1 MLAPTEGVSGIHIL
15 IAVVVTTLIVSAFW
29 GGWVFRIRREEKAVQ
44 EEADTLK
51 AQLISTRADMEHHR
65 DAVFDAMAEG
75 VMLCRLSGKVF
86 FMNRAIRQLFNIPE
100 NVPDSITLME
110 ALRLHEV
117 HEVFERT
124 VKNGRT
130 MGVELNPTSLESR
143 HLMLN
148 AVVVHDASGKPE
160 GVLLIFHDFTRLKEL
175 ESARRDF
182 VANVSHE
189 LRTPLS
195 MIKGF
200 VETVIDHPTMDKETL
215 INFLG
220 KVQKHSDRLALL
232 IEDLLTISKLESGQ
246 ATVNLRE
253 LRLCL
258 EISRVVGDLQRS
270 AEKKNI
276 ELNDSVPKDLFVKAD
291 ADLLEQILLNLIDN
305 AVKYGKPG
313 GKVEVRATRCGTDQI
328 CVSISD
334 DGPGI
339 PSEATDRI
347 FERFFRLDKARSR
360 AQGGTGLGLS
370 IVKHIAQTLG
380 GRVWVESELGQ
391 GSTFFFTLKSSSAR
405 DETSQQT
412 TGELSSAA

>member
-1 MLAPTEGVSGIHIL
+1 VSGFQIF
-15 IAVVVTTLIVSAFW
+15 AVAALTALVVSGLWGALIV
-29 GGWVFRIRREEKAVQ
+29 RIRREGKSSQEKAAMLR
-44 EEADTLK
+44 E
-51 AQLISTRADMEHHR
+51 QLVSTRADMEHHR

-75 VMLCRLSGKVF
+75 VMLCELSGKVV
-86 FMNRAIRQLFNIPE
+86 FMNRAIRQLFRIPE
-100 NVPDSITLME
+100 NVPDGITLLE

-130 MGVELNPTSLESR
+130 MGVELNPSALESK

-200 VETVIDHPTMDKETL
+200 VETVIDHPSMDQETL
-215 INFLG
+215 TSFLG

-270 AEKKNI
+270 AEKRNI
-276 ELNDSVPKDLFVKAD
+276 EVSYSVPKDMFVKAD

-305 AVKYGKPG
+305 AVKYGKSG
-313 GKVEVRATRCGTDQI
+313 GKVEVRAMRNGADQV

-347 FERFFRLDKARSR
+347 FERFFRVDKARSR
-360 AQGGTGLGLS
+360 SQGGTGLGLS

-380 GRVWVESELGQ
+380 GRVWVESELGK
-391 GSTFFFTLKSSSAR
+391 GSTFFFTLKSSAAKDNSSHPPTDA
-405 DETSQQT
+405 
-412 TGELSSAA
+412 LSSAA

>member
-1 MLAPTEGVSGIHIL
+1 MSGFQIFAVAALTALVVSGL
-15 IAVVVTTLIVSAFW
+15 WGALIV
-29 GGWVFRIRREEKAVQ
+29 RIRREGKSSQEKAAMLR
-44 EEADTLK
+44 E
-51 AQLISTRADMEHHR
+51 QLVSTRADMEHHR

-75 VMLCRLSGKVF
+75 VMLCELSGKVV
-86 FMNRAIRQLFNIPE
+86 FMNRAIRQLFRIPE
-100 NVPDSITLME
+100 NVPDGITLLE

-130 MGVELNPTSLESR
+130 MGVELNPSALESK

-200 VETVIDHPTMDKETL
+200 VETVIDHPSMDQETL
-215 INFLG
+215 TSFLG

-270 AEKKNI
+270 AEKRNI
-276 ELNDSVPKDLFVKAD
+276 EVSYSVPKDMFVKAD

-305 AVKYGKPG
+305 AVKYGKSG
-313 GKVEVRATRCGTDQI
+313 GKVEVRAMRNGTDQV

-347 FERFFRLDKARSR
+347 FERFFRVDKARSR
-360 AQGGTGLGLS
+360 SQGGTGLGLS

-380 GRVWVESELGQ
+380 GRVWVESELGK
-391 GSTFFFTLKSSSAR
+391 GSTFFFTLKSSAAKDNS
-405 DETSQQT
+405 SQPPT
-412 TGELSSAA
+412 DALSSAA

>member
-1 MLAPTEGVSGIHIL
+1 VSGFQIF
-15 IAVVVTTLIVSAFW
+15 AVAALTALVVSGLWGALIV
-29 GGWVFRIRREEKAVQ
+29 RIRREGKSSQEKAAMLR
-44 EEADTLK
+44 E
-51 AQLISTRADMEHHR
+51 QLVSTRADMEHHR

-75 VMLCRLSGKVF
+75 VMLCELSGKVV
-86 FMNRAIRQLFNIPE
+86 FMNRAIRQLFRIPE
-100 NVPDSITLME
+100 NVPDGITLLE

-130 MGVELNPTSLESR
+130 MGVELNPSALESK

-200 VETVIDHPTMDKETL
+200 VETVIDHPSMDQETL
-215 INFLG
+215 TSFLG

-270 AEKKNI
+270 AEKRNI
-276 ELNDSVPKDLFVKAD
+276 EVSYSVPKDMFVKAD

-305 AVKYGKPG
+305 AVKYGKSD
-313 GKVEVRATRCGTDQI
+313 GKVEVRAMRNGADQV

-347 FERFFRLDKARSR
+347 FERFFRVDKARSR
-360 AQGGTGLGLS
+360 SQGGTGLGLS

-380 GRVWVESELGQ
+380 GRVWVESELGK
-391 GSTFFFTLKSSSAR
+391 GSTFFFTLKSSAAKDNS
-405 DETSQQT
+405 SQPPT
-412 TGELSSAA
+412 DALSSAA

>member
-1 MLAPTEGVSGIHIL
+1 MSGFQIFAVAALTALVVSGL
-15 IAVVVTTLIVSAFW
+15 WGALIV
-29 GGWVFRIRREEKAVQ
+29 RIRREGKSSQEKAAMLR
-44 EEADTLK
+44 E
-51 AQLISTRADMEHHR
+51 QLVSTRADMEHHR

-75 VMLCRLSGKVF
+75 VMLCELSGKVV
-86 FMNRAIRQLFNIPE
+86 FMNRAIRQLFRIPE
-100 NVPDSITLME
+100 NVPDGITLLE

-130 MGVELNPTSLESR
+130 MGVELNPSALESK

-200 VETVIDHPTMDKETL
+200 VETVIDHPSMDQETL
-215 INFLG
+215 TSFLG

-270 AEKKNI
+270 AEKRNI
-276 ELNDSVPKDLFVKAD
+276 EVSYSVPKDMFVKAD

-305 AVKYGKPG
+305 AVKYGKSG
-313 GKVEVRATRCGTDQI
+313 GKVEVRAMRNGTDQV

-347 FERFFRLDKARSR
+347 FERFFRVDKARSR
-360 AQGGTGLGLS
+360 SQGGTGLGLS

-380 GRVWVESELGQ
+380 GRVWVESELGK
-391 GSTFFFTLKSSSAR
+391 GSTFFFTLKSSAAKDNSSHPPTDA
-405 DETSQQT
+405 
-412 TGELSSAA
+412 LSSAA

>member
-1 MLAPTEGVSGIHIL
+1 VSGFQIF
-15 IAVVVTTLIVSAFW
+15 VVVVLTTLVVSGFW
-29 GGWVFRIRREEKAVQ
+29 GAWMLRIRRDGKSSR
-44 EEADTLK
+44 EEADALK
-51 AQLISTRADMEHHR
+51 EQLVSTRADMEHHR

-75 VMLCRLSGKVF
+75 VMLCGLSGKVI
-86 FMNRAIRQLFNIPE
+86 FMNRTIRHLFEIHE
-100 NVPDSITLME
+100 NVPDGITLLE

-130 MGVELNPTSLESR
+130 MGVELNPSSLESR

-200 VETVIDHPTMDKETL
+200 VETVIDHPSMDKETL

-246 ATVNLRE
+246 ATINLRE

-276 ELNDSVPKDLFVKAD
+276 DLTYSVAKDLFVKAD

-305 AVKYGKPG
+305 AVKYGKTG
-313 GKVEVRATRCGTDQI
+313 GKVEVRALRNGADQI

-339 PSEATDRI
+339 PPEATDRI
-347 FERFFRLDKARSR
+347 FERFFRVDKARSR

-380 GRVWVESELGQ
+380 GRVWVESEVGR
-391 GSTFFFTLKSSSAR
+391 GSTFFFTLNSSTAKGQSSQASA
-405 DETSQQT
+405 D
-412 TGELSSAA
+412 ELSSAA

>member
-1 MLAPTEGVSGIHIL
+1 MLRVLRDRKAFSTE
-15 IAVVVTTLIVSAFW
+15 AN
-29 GGWVFRIRREEKAVQ
+29 Q
-44 EEADTLK
+44 LK
-51 AQLISTRADMEHHR
+51 AQLVSTRMDMEHHR

-75 VMLCRLSGKVF
+75 VMLCDMSGKVV
-86 FMNRAIRQLFNIPE
+86 FMNRTIRQLFRIPE
-100 NVPDSITLME
+100 KVPDSITLLE

-124 VKNGRT
+124 LNNGRT
-130 MGVELNPTSLESR
+130 MGVELNPTTLESR

-148 AVVVHDASGKPE
+148 AVVVHNASGKPE

-200 VETVIDHPTMDKETL
+200 VETVIDHPEMDKETL

-246 ATVNLRE
+246 ATVNLRQ

-270 AEKKNI
+270 AEKKDI
-276 ELNDSVPKDLFVKAD
+276 ELSYAVAKDLFVKAD

-313 GKVEVRATRCGTDQI
+313 GKVEVRALRNGAEQV
-328 CVSISD
+328 CVSITD

-339 PSEATDRI
+339 PPEATDRI
-347 FERFFRLDKARSR
+347 FERFFRVDKARSR

-380 GRVWVESELGQ
+380 GRVWVESELGR
-391 GSTFFFTLKSSSAR
+391 GSTFFFTLKSSSAS
-405 DETSQQT
+405 ENASK
-412 TGELSSAA
+412 EAPEEFSSAA

>member
-1 MLAPTEGVSGIHIL
+1 MSGFQTF
-15 IAVVVTTLIVSAFW
+15 AVVVLTALVVSAFW
-29 GGWVFRIRREEKAVQ
+29 GIWVVRIRREGKSSRQ
-44 EEADTLK
+44 EVAMLK
-51 AQLISTRADMEHHR
+51 EQLVATRADMEHHR

-75 VMLCRLSGKVF
+75 VMLCKLSGKVE
-86 FMNRAIRQLFNIPE
+86 FMNRTIRQLFRIPNNAPE
-100 NVPDSITLME
+100 GITLLE

-117 HEVFERT
+117 YEVFERT

-130 MGVELNPTSLESR
+130 MGVELNPSSLELK

-148 AVVVHDASGKPE
+148 AVVVHDASGQPE
-160 GVLLIFHDFTRLKEL
+160 SVLLIFHDFTRLKEL

-200 VETVIDHPTMDKETL
+200 VETVIDHPSMDQETL
-215 INFLG
+215 TNFLG

-258 EISRVVGDLQRS
+258 QISRVLGDLQRS

-276 ELNDSVPKDLFVKAD
+276 DLCYSVANDIFVKAD
-291 ADLLEQILLNLIDN
+291 ADLLEQILLNLIEN
-305 AVKYGKPG
+305 AVKYGKTG
-313 GKVEVRATRCGTDQI
+313 GKVEVHAMRHGDDQI
-328 CVSISD
+328 CVGISD

-339 PSEATDRI
+339 PREATERI
-347 FERFFRLDKARSR
+347 FERFFRVDKARSR
-360 AQGGTGLGLS
+360 SQGGTGLGLS

-380 GRVWVESELGQ
+380 GRVWVESELGK
-391 GSTFFFTLKSSSAR
+391 GSTFFFTLKSSAAR
-405 DETSQQT
+405 DNSSSAPA
-412 TGELSSAA
+412 GELSSAA

>member
-1 MLAPTEGVSGIHIL
+1 MSGFQIFAVAALTALVVSGL
-15 IAVVVTTLIVSAFW
+15 WGALIV
-29 GGWVFRIRREEKAVQ
+29 RIRREGKSSQEKAAMLR
-44 EEADTLK
+44 E
-51 AQLISTRADMEHHR
+51 QLVSTRADMEHHR

-75 VMLCRLSGKVF
+75 VMLCELSGKVV
-86 FMNRAIRQLFNIPE
+86 FMNRAIRQLFRIPE
-100 NVPDSITLME
+100 NVPDGITLLE

-130 MGVELNPTSLESR
+130 MGVELNPSALESK

-200 VETVIDHPTMDKETL
+200 VETVIDHPSMDQETL
-215 INFLG
+215 TSFLG

-232 IEDLLTISKLESGQ
+232 IEDLLSISKLESGQ

-270 AEKKNI
+270 AEKRNI
-276 ELNDSVPKDLFVKAD
+276 EVSYSVPKDMFVKAD

-305 AVKYGKPG
+305 AVKYGKSG
-313 GKVEVRATRCGTDQI
+313 GKVEVRAMRNGADQV

-347 FERFFRLDKARSR
+347 FERFFRVDKARSR
-360 AQGGTGLGLS
+360 SQGGTGLGLS

-380 GRVWVESELGQ
+380 GRVWVESELGK
-391 GSTFFFTLKSSSAR
+391 GSTFFFTLKSSAAKDNSSHPPTDA
-405 DETSQQT
+405 
-412 TGELSSAA
+412 LSSAA

>member
-1 MLAPTEGVSGIHIL
+1 MSGFQIFVVVVLTTLVVSG
-15 IAVVVTTLIVSAFW
+15 FW
-29 GGWVFRIRREEKAVQ
+29 GAWMLRIRRDGKSFR
-44 EEADTLK
+44 EEAAALK
-51 AQLISTRADMEHHR
+51 EQLVSTRADMEHHR
-65 DAVFDAMAEG
+65 DAVFDAMAEQ
-75 VMLCRLSGKVF
+75 VMFCGLSVKVI
-86 FMNRAIRQLFNIPE
+86 FMNRTIRQLFEIPD
-100 NVPDSITLME
+100 NVPDGITLLE

-130 MGVELNPTSLESR
+130 MGVELNPSTLESK

-148 AVVVHDASGKPE
+148 SVLVHDASGKPE

-200 VETVIDHPTMDKETL
+200 VETVIDHPSMDKETL

-246 ATVNLRE
+246 ATINLRE

-276 ELNDSVPKDLFVKAD
+276 DLTYSVAKDLFVKAD
-291 ADLLEQILLNLIDN
+291 ADLLEQILLNLIEN
-305 AVKYGKPG
+305 AVKYGKTG
-313 GKVEVRATRCGTDQI
+313 GKVEVRAMRNGGDQI

-339 PSEATDRI
+339 PPEATDRI
-347 FERFFRLDKARSR
+347 FERFFRVDKARSR

-380 GRVWVESELGQ
+380 GRVWVESEVGR
-391 GSTFFFTLKSSSAR
+391 GSTFFFTLNSSTAKSQSSQPSA
-405 DETSQQT
+405 D
-412 TGELSSAA
+412 ELSSAA

>member
-1 MLAPTEGVSGIHIL
+1 VSGFQIF
-15 IAVVVTTLIVSAFW
+15 VVVVLTTLVVSGFW
-29 GGWVFRIRREEKAVQ
+29 GAWMLRIRRDGKSSR
-44 EEADTLK
+44 EEAAALK
-51 AQLISTRADMEHHR
+51 EQLVSTRADMEHHR

-75 VMLCRLSGKVF
+75 VMLCGLSGKVI
-86 FMNRAIRQLFNIPE
+86 FMNRTIRHLFEIPE
-100 NVPDSITLME
+100 NVPDGITLLE

-130 MGVELNPTSLESR
+130 MGVELNPSSLESR

-200 VETVIDHPTMDKETL
+200 VETVIDHPSMDKETL

-246 ATVNLRE
+246 ATINLRE

-276 ELNDSVPKDLFVKAD
+276 DLTYSVAKDLFVKAD

-305 AVKYGKPG
+305 AVKYGKTG
-313 GKVEVRATRCGTDQI
+313 GKVEVRALRNGADQI

-339 PSEATDRI
+339 PPEATDRI
-347 FERFFRLDKARSR
+347 FERFFRVDKARSR

-380 GRVWVESELGQ
+380 GRVWVESEVGR
-391 GSTFFFTLKSSSAR
+391 GSTFFFTLNSSTAKGQSSQASA
-405 DETSQQT
+405 D
-412 TGELSSAA
+412 ELSSAA

>member
-1 MLAPTEGVSGIHIL
+1 ML
-15 IAVVVTTLIVSAFW
+15 
-29 GGWVFRIRREEKAVQ
+29 RE
-44 EEADTLK
+44 
-51 AQLISTRADMEHHR
+51 QLVSTRADMEHHR

-75 VMLCRLSGKVF
+75 VMLCELSGKVV
-86 FMNRAIRQLFNIPE
+86 FMNRAIRQLFRIPE
-100 NVPDSITLME
+100 NVPDGITLLE

-130 MGVELNPTSLESR
+130 MGVELNPSALESK

-200 VETVIDHPTMDKETL
+200 VETVIDHPSMDQETL
-215 INFLG
+215 TSFLG
-220 KVQKHSDRLALL
+220 KVQEHSDRLALL

-270 AEKKNI
+270 AEKRNI
-276 ELNDSVPKDLFVKAD
+276 EVSYSVPKDMFVKAD

-305 AVKYGKPG
+305 AVKYGKSG
-313 GKVEVRATRCGTDQI
+313 GKVEVRAMRNGNDQV

-347 FERFFRLDKARSR
+347 FERFFRVDKARSR
-360 AQGGTGLGLS
+360 SQGGTGLGLS

-380 GRVWVESELGQ
+380 GRVWVESELGK
-391 GSTFFFTLKSSSAR
+391 GSTFFFTLKSSAAKDNS
-405 DETSQQT
+405 SQPPT
-412 TGELSSAA
+412 DALSSAA

>member
-1 MLAPTEGVSGIHIL
+1 MSGFQIFAVAALTALVVSGL
-15 IAVVVTTLIVSAFW
+15 WGALIV
-29 GGWVFRIRREEKAVQ
+29 RIRREGKSSQEKAAMLR
-44 EEADTLK
+44 E
-51 AQLISTRADMEHHR
+51 QLVSTRADMEHHR

-75 VMLCRLSGKVF
+75 VMLCELSGKVV
-86 FMNRAIRQLFNIPE
+86 FMNRAIRQLFRIPE
-100 NVPDSITLME
+100 NVPDGITLLE

-130 MGVELNPTSLESR
+130 MGVELNPSALESK

-200 VETVIDHPTMDKETL
+200 VETVIDHPSMDQETL
-215 INFLG
+215 TSFLG

-270 AEKKNI
+270 AEKRNI
-276 ELNDSVPKDLFVKAD
+276 EVSYSVPKDMFVKAD

-305 AVKYGKPG
+305 AVKYGKSG
-313 GKVEVRATRCGTDQI
+313 GKVEVRAMRNGADQV

-347 FERFFRLDKARSR
+347 FERFFRVDKARSR
-360 AQGGTGLGLS
+360 SQGGTGLGLS

-380 GRVWVESELGQ
+380 GRVWVESELGK
-391 GSTFFFTLKSSSAR
+391 GSTFFFTLKSSAAKDNSSHPPTDA
-405 DETSQQT
+405 
-412 TGELSSAA
+412 LSSAA

>member
-1 MLAPTEGVSGIHIL
+1 VSGFQIF
-15 IAVVVTTLIVSAFW
+15 AVAALTALVVSGLWGALIV
-29 GGWVFRIRREEKAVQ
+29 RIRREGKSSQEKAAMLR
-44 EEADTLK
+44 E
-51 AQLISTRADMEHHR
+51 QLVSTRADMEHHR

-75 VMLCRLSGKVF
+75 VMLCELSGKVV
-86 FMNRAIRQLFNIPE
+86 FMNRAIRQLFRIPE
-100 NVPDSITLME
+100 NVPDGITLLE

-130 MGVELNPTSLESR
+130 MGVELNPSALESK

-200 VETVIDHPTMDKETL
+200 VETVIDHPSMDQGTL
-215 INFLG
+215 TSFLG

-270 AEKKNI
+270 AEKRNI
-276 ELNDSVPKDLFVKAD
+276 EVSYSVPKDMFVKAD

-305 AVKYGKPG
+305 AVKYGKSG
-313 GKVEVRATRCGTDQI
+313 GKVEVRAMRNGTDQV

-347 FERFFRLDKARSR
+347 FERFFRVDKARSR
-360 AQGGTGLGLS
+360 SQGGTGLGLS

-380 GRVWVESELGQ
+380 GRVWVESELGK
-391 GSTFFFTLKSSSAR
+391 GSTFFFTLKASAAKDNSSHPPTDA
-405 DETSQQT
+405 
-412 TGELSSAA
+412 LSSAA

>member
-1 MLAPTEGVSGIHIL
+1 VSGFQIF
-15 IAVVVTTLIVSAFW
+15 AVAALTALVVSGLWGALIV
-29 GGWVFRIRREEKAVQ
+29 RIRREGKSSQEKAAMLR
-44 EEADTLK
+44 E
-51 AQLISTRADMEHHR
+51 QLVSTRADMEHHR

-75 VMLCRLSGKVF
+75 VMLCELSGKVV
-86 FMNRAIRQLFNIPE
+86 FMNRAIRQLFRIPE
-100 NVPDSITLME
+100 NVPDGITLLE

-130 MGVELNPTSLESR
+130 MGVELNPSALESK

-200 VETVIDHPTMDKETL
+200 VETVIDHPSMDQETL
-215 INFLG
+215 TSFLG

-270 AEKKNI
+270 AEKRNI
-276 ELNDSVPKDLFVKAD
+276 EVSYSVPKDMFVKAD

-305 AVKYGKPG
+305 AVKYGKSG
-313 GKVEVRATRCGTDQI
+313 GKVEVRAMRNGTDQV

-347 FERFFRLDKARSR
+347 FERFFRVDKARSR
-360 AQGGTGLGLS
+360 SQGGTGLGLS

-380 GRVWVESELGQ
+380 GRVWVESELGK
-391 GSTFFFTLKSSSAR
+391 GSTFFFTLKSSAAKDNSSHPPTDA
-405 DETSQQT
+405 
-412 TGELSSAA
+412 LSSAA

>member
-1 MLAPTEGVSGIHIL
+1 VSGFQIF
-15 IAVVVTTLIVSAFW
+15 VVVVLTTLVVSGFW
-29 GGWVFRIRREEKAVQ
+29 GAWMLRIRRDGKSSR
-44 EEADTLK
+44 EEAAALK
-51 AQLISTRADMEHHR
+51 EQLVSTRADMEHHR

-75 VMLCRLSGKVF
+75 VMLCGLSGKVI
-86 FMNRAIRQLFNIPE
+86 FMNRTIRHLFEIPE
-100 NVPDSITLME
+100 NVPDGITLLE

-130 MGVELNPTSLESR
+130 MGVELNPSSLESR

-200 VETVIDHPTMDKETL
+200 VETVIDHPSMDKETL

-246 ATVNLRE
+246 ATINLRE

-276 ELNDSVPKDLFVKAD
+276 DLTYSVAKDLFVKAD

-305 AVKYGKPG
+305 AVKYGKTG
-313 GKVEVRATRCGTDQI
+313 GKVEVRAMRNGADQI

-339 PSEATDRI
+339 PPEATDRI
-347 FERFFRLDKARSR
+347 FERFFRVDKARSR

-380 GRVWVESELGQ
+380 GRVWVESEVGR
-391 GSTFFFTLKSSSAR
+391 GSTFFFTLNSSTAKGQSSQPSA
-405 DETSQQT
+405 D
-412 TGELSSAA
+412 ELSSAA

>member
-1 MLAPTEGVSGIHIL
+1 ML
-15 IAVVVTTLIVSAFW
+15 
-29 GGWVFRIRREEKAVQ
+29 RE
-44 EEADTLK
+44 
-51 AQLISTRADMEHHR
+51 QLVSTRADMEHHR

-75 VMLCRLSGKVF
+75 VMLCELSGKVV
-86 FMNRAIRQLFNIPE
+86 FMNRAIRQLFRIPE
-100 NVPDSITLME
+100 NVPDGITLLE

-130 MGVELNPTSLESR
+130 MGVELNPSALESK

-200 VETVIDHPTMDKETL
+200 VETVIDHPSMDQETL
-215 INFLG
+215 TSFLG

-258 EISRVVGDLQRS
+258 EISRVVGDLQLS
-270 AEKKNI
+270 AEKRNI
-276 ELNDSVPKDLFVKAD
+276 EVSYSVPKDMFVKAD

-305 AVKYGKPG
+305 AVKYGKSG
-313 GKVEVRATRCGTDQI
+313 GKVEVRAMRNGADQV

-347 FERFFRLDKARSR
+347 FERFFRVDKARSR
-360 AQGGTGLGLS
+360 SQGGTGLGLS

-380 GRVWVESELGQ
+380 GRVWVESELGK
-391 GSTFFFTLKSSSAR
+391 GSTFFFTLKSSAAKDNSSHPPTDA
-405 DETSQQT
+405 
-412 TGELSSAA
+412 LSSAA